1 MRFDQKA
8 FQYHDKASIQKEV
21 ADWFSQWIDKDC
33 SRLAGLE
40 LGAGTGLFTRHLAL
54 RGFHELCA
62 TDISQ
67 SMLNEGKTRL
77 PNVRW
82 EIQDAWRLEARKADR
97 VYACSL
103 LQWATDPIGVLN
115 FWRDALLKDGRLLAC
130 FFIEGSLKEFTRLD
144 SGFPAF
150 PWKNEKE
157 WLEIFRAANLDI
169 VRSETRTDIMT
180 YESPRAALRQIHDI
194 GAVRENSMKPSVLKR
209 LLDDSGRRKRGG
221 FGLSWRTMRV
231 ECRQSNSQL

>member
-103 LQWATDPIGVLN
+103 LQWATDPIGVLS
-115 FWRDALLKDGRLLAC
+115 FWRDALLEDGRLLAC
-130 FFIEGSLKEFTRLD
+130 FFISFSGNQPQQQKTSLSDLEVARLEKRVAQLEQALAD
-144 SGFPAF
+144 HAIDTSTLSVHQKSASSGKVLMPCGMPFSIRPS
-150 PWKNEKE
+150 
-157 WLEIFRAANLDI
+157 LRIR
-169 VRSETRTDIMT
+169 RTASAMRK
-180 YESPRAALRQIHDI
+180 SP
-194 GAVRENSMKPSVLKR
+194 
-209 LLDDSGRRKRGG
+209 
-221 FGLSWRTMRV
+221 T
-231 ECRQSNSQL
+231 